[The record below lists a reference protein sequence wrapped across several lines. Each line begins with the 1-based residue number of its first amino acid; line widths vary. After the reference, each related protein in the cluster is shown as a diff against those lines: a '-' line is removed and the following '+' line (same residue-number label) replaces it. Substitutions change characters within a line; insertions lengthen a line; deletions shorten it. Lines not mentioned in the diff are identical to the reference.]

1 MKTTQT
7 PPFPASLDTLRK
19 ETLELTCNRLRESYT
34 TAELE
39 CFTFCPPSH
48 EEAFTCMGTG
58 SATWSVVEKVLTA
71 VQEMVIPGVFMTS
84 PEKVEAG
91 AGPEEALSRIT
102 DCLYTVL
109 YSFYRLEYEETQS
122 TECAAL
128 AALHLTAKLP
138 TIRERSRWNIFA
150 SRKDPALWDS
160 FILRNEKRKEE
171 LGRLY
176 LIAAI
181 DHAIQ
186 TRDPE
191 SYRDCLNRWGFGYA
205 YDYQQKLIE
214 HSYPGWRALLMHDLA
229 HAFAM
234 GGDFAEGRGTAAPVP
249 ILPRL
254 ISLQTASMYQADLH
268 PETVIGDAN
277 FLEHPHRGITTG
289 QTGSI
294 GVGCVIYPCTLGG
307 ITDKV
312 KPRHPAIGNYVL
324 IGTDVGIY
332 GPVTVA
338 DHSVIGANTEIN
350 GMVEIHEKVKIRAAV
365 VARTVISESGKPGK
379 IIFSQGVTVG
389 EECLI
394 INDHPTDLI
403 IPAGKSIPAGTHL
416 ANDGKGKP
424 KAG

>member
-1 MKTTQT
+1 MKNSMTT
-7 PPFPASLDTLRK
+7 PFPPSLESLRK
-19 ETLELTCNRLRESYT
+19 ETLEGSLNHLRESYT
-34 TAELE
+34 PADLE
-39 CFTFCPPSH
+39 RFTFCPPSH
-48 EEAFTCMGTG
+48 EETVSCVGTG
-58 SATWSVVEKVLTA
+58 TATWSIVGKVINA
-71 VQEMVIPGVFMTS
+71 MQEMVVPGVFMTATDTAES
-84 PEKVEAG
+84 G
-91 AGPEEALSRIT
+91 ADLKGALTQIT
-102 DCLYTVL
+102 ECLYAVL
-109 YSFYRLEYEETQS
+109 QSFYRLEFEESQ
-122 TECAAL
+122 CAEYSGL
-128 AALHLTAKLP
+128 AALHLVSQLP
-138 TIRERSRWNIFA
+138 SFRKRSQWNIFA

-160 FILRNEKRKEE
+160 FVLRNEKHREE

-186 TRDPE
+186 NRDPNL
-191 SYRDCLNRWGFGYA
+191 YRDCLDRWGFGYA
-205 YDYQQKLIE
+205 YEYQQRLIE
-214 HSYPGWRALLMHDLA
+214 HAYPGWRALLMHDMAHTLA
-229 HAFAM
+229 V
-234 GGDFAEGRGTAAPVP
+234 GGEFSEGRGTAIPVP

-254 ISLQTASMYQADLH
+254 ISLQAASIYQTDLH

-312 KPRHPAIGNYVL
+312 KPRHPTIGDFVL

-332 GPVTVA
+332 GPVSVA

-350 GMVEIHEKVKIRAAV
+350 GMVEIKEKVKIRAAV

-379 IIFSQGVTVG
+379 IVFSEGVMVG

-394 INDHPTDLI
+394 VNDHPTDLI
-403 IPAGKSIPAGTHL
+403 IPKGKSIPAGTHL
-416 ANDGKGKP
+416 VNDGKGKP